1 MKDGKLFG
9 KINIIDLLVILI
21 AIVVVVM
28 VALKMTGHL
37 GGTSTASTTKVVY
50 TARVER
56 VDKDVYEAAAA
67 FIAEAKAN
75 GKEGDRLMAN
85 GELLNG
91 YITDVTAVPHEE
103 LTVGTF
109 DGGFSV
115 TSDTNTLDVT
125 FTIVAYGVDRIT
137 TKIGTQ
143 EVRVGK
149 GHIIK
154 TTHFEFATST
164 IVTCQW
170 ANGTAA
176 D

>member
-9 KINIIDLLVILI
+9 KINIIDLLVLLI
-21 AIVVVVM
+21 AAAAVVM
-28 VALKMTGHL
+28 VALKVTGHL
-37 GGTSTASTTKVVY
+37 GGLQNEVTTNVVY

-56 VDKDVYEAAAA
+56 VDRDVYEAAAA
-67 FIAEAKAN
+67 FIEAAKAA
-75 GKEGDRLMAN
+75 GKPGDQLMAN

-91 YITDVTAVPHEE
+91 YITGVTAVPHEQIT
-103 LTVGTF
+103 LHSY
-109 DGGFSV
+109 DASISV
-115 TSDTNTLDVT
+115 ESGEDTLDVT
-125 FTIVAYGVDRIT
+125 FTIEAYGVNNIKT
-137 TKIGTQ
+137 NVGTQ

-149 GHIIK
+149 GHIVK